1 MIQLVLGSQDF
12 PYILT
17 NFVLLV
23 RRGIKFEELCAGI
36 QKANVA
42 TPTAPFPRTPTE
54 IMAVMAA
61 AAATPRNS
69 NTTDE
74 PSASLPQDEVS
85 Q

>member
-42 TPTAPFPRTPTE
+42 TPTAPFPRTPTAE
-54 IMAVMAA
+54 ITAVM
-61 AAATPRNS
+61 ATPRNS

>member
-1 MIQLVLGSQDF
+1 MDHKFF

-17 NFVLLV
+17 NFVLFG

-54 IMAVMAA
+54 IMAVMAS
-61 AAATPRNS
+61 ATPRNS

-85 Q
+85 TENTEIG

>member
-1 MIQLVLGSQDF
+1 MDHKFF

-17 NFVLLV
+17 NFVLFG

-54 IMAVMAA
+54 IMAVMASG
-61 AAATPRNS
+61 TPRNS

-74 PSASLPQDEVS
+74 PSASLPHDEVS
-85 Q
+85 TEIG